1 MIARL
6 LGDRR
11 AQAVVR
17 RLDRPQAILLAVV
30 MAALAAVGW
39 LAEPFWL
46 AVVVAAELALGG
58 LGAVYLIGPVRPG
71 LGFARYATLAMAGLA
86 LTLFG
91 RLLPAGVA
99 LLLVP
104 AAAIL
109 LWTVVFLELRTLQAA
124 GARTA
129 LDLLLT
135 SILFAGGAGILAL
148 FPRITWPPP
157 IILVIGLAFV
167 LALRAGEARGTSG
180 VEAVGQAVL
189 HGLAVAQIAAAVT
202 LLELPGVVG
211 PALVALTFYAWGGAA
226 DALQG
231 GSSPRAVAM
240 EFGSLAVL
248 GLLVALFLHRG

>member
-1 MIARL
+1 VIARL
-6 LGDRR
+6 FGDRR

-17 RLDRPQAILLAVV
+17 RVDRPQTILLAVV

-71 LGFARYATLAMAGLA
+71 LGFARYTTLAMAGLA

-91 RLLPAGVA
+91 RFLPAGVA

-109 LWTVVFLELRTLQAA
+109 LWTVVFLELRTLRAA

-135 SILFAGGAGILAL
+135 SILFAAGVGILAL
-148 FPRITWPPP
+148 FPRITWPPS
-157 IILVIGLAFV
+157 ITLVVVIAFV
-167 LALRAGEARGTSG
+167 LALRAGEARGASG
-180 VEAVGQAVL
+180 AEAVGQAAL
-189 HGLAVAQIAAAVT
+189 HGLAVAQVAAAVT
-202 LLELPGVVG
+202 LLELPGVVA

-226 DALQG
+226 EALQS

-240 EFGSLAVL
+240 EFGTLAVL

>member
-17 RLDRPQAILLAVV
+17 RVDRPQAILLAIV

-46 AVVVAAELALGG
+46 AVVVAAQLAIGG

-71 LGFARYATLAMAGLA
+71 LGFARYLTLAMAGLA

-91 RLLPAGVA
+91 RLLPPGVA

-104 AAAIL
+104 GAAIL
-109 LWTVVFLELRTLQAA
+109 LWIVVFLELRTLRAA

-135 SILFAGGAGILAL
+135 TILFSAGAGIVAL
-148 FPRITWPPP
+148 FPDVAWPPP
-157 IILVIGLAFV
+157 ISLVVALAFI
-167 LALRAGEARGTSG
+167 LALRAGEARGAG
-180 VEAVGQAVL
+180 GGEAVGQAVL
-189 HGLAVAQIAAAVT
+189 HSLAVAQIAAAVT
-202 LLELPGVVG
+202 LLNLPGVVG
-211 PALVALTFYAWGGAA
+211 PALVALAFYAWGGAA
-226 DALQG
+226 EALQTG
-231 GSSPRAVAM
+231 TSGRAVAM
-240 EFGSLAVL
+240 EFGSLALL

>member
-17 RLDRPQAILLAVV
+17 RVDRPQAILLAVV

-39 LAEPFWL
+39 LSEPFWL
-46 AVVVAAELALGG
+46 AVVVAAQLALGG

-71 LGFARYATLAMAGLA
+71 LGFARYLTLAMAGLA

-109 LWTVVFLELRTLQAA
+109 LWIVVFLELRTLHAA

-135 SILFAGGAGILAL
+135 VILFSAGAGILAL
-148 FPRITWPPP
+148 FPEIAWPPP
-157 IILVIGLAFV
+157 IILVVVLAFI

-180 VEAVGQAVL
+180 GSAVGQALL
-189 HGLAVAQIAAAVT
+189 HGLAVAQVAAAVT
-202 LLELPGVVG
+202 LLDLPGVVG
-211 PALVALTFYAWGGAA
+211 PALVALAFYAWGGAA
-226 DALQG
+226 DALQSG
-231 GSSPRAVAM
+231 ASARAVTM
-240 EFGSLAVL
+240 EFGSLALL
-248 GLLVALFLHRG
+248 GILVAIFLHRG